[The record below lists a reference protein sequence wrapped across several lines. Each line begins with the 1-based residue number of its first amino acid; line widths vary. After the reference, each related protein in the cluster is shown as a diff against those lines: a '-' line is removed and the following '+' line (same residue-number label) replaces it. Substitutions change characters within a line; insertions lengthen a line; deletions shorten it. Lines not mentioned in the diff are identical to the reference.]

1 MAHSPLTPTP
11 PPPPP
16 NSPLRTCPIGSGLQ
30 NGHCPV
36 VSAHFIPLPP
46 HVPPPHTPPHKTT
59 TTTASHTRGKE
70 LSSPSPGIR
79 RQPCCWVQRRTSL
92 HCRRRPTK
100 KFGLKMFESYAS
112 AHIAIYRVSFATP
125 KTGVFLTLTI
135 STTQIS
141 IYDNVIISV
150 ELVTKPTTPPHP
162 PTKHAYQ

>member
-1 MAHSPLTPTP
+1 MANSPLTPTTP
-11 PPPPP
+11 PPHTPLCEHVQSDQDYKTDTAPSLVPISSHSPP
-16 NSPLRTCPIGSGLQ
+16 
-30 NGHCPV
+30 
-36 VSAHFIPLPP
+36 A
-46 HVPPPHTPPHKTT
+46 HVPPPHTPPHKAT
-59 TTTASHTRGKE
+59 TTTASHTRE
-70 LSSPSPGIR
+70 RS
-79 RQPCCWVQRRTSL
+79 C
-92 HCRRRPTK
+92 HRRRRASDDSHAAGSSAGHLCTADAPPTK
-100 KFGLKMFESYAS
+100 KFGLKMFEPYAS